1 MEFDL
6 EVVTLQEE
14 KEEKEEMEIWERE
27 FEREKWEMLWLIPL
41 MMKCYGLQIF
51 IQELL
56 ASLIG

>member
-14 KEEKEEMEIWERE
+14 EEKEEMETWERE
-27 FEREKWEMLWLIPL
+27 NLGEKSEKCWLIPL
-41 MMKCYGLQIF
+41 MMKCYGLQVF